1 VATDLSTRTQPLT
14 YADALHLMRR
24 ATLHPTHDGAM
35 ALVGKSPSDAVRDLL
50 DRGTDPVLPA
60 WASMAPDPNITFS
73 DAARRWPEIQLWWA
87 DKLATEPSVRER
99 MVLFWHNHFTS
110 DYITVYYGQFSI
122 RQNALQRS
130 YALGDFA
137 EFSKKMIGD
146 PAMLIFLNGN
156 LSVKGNPNENFAREW
171 FELFSL
177 GIGNYTENDIVEAS
191 RAFTGWRISGLNG
204 TYTSQLS
211 DLGAKT
217 IFGQTGSWTYEDVVR
232 ITLAQPACAR
242 YLATKLLRTFVQY
255 YPTDDDV
262 TALAAEITA
271 KNFVIKPVLQTLLS
285 SELFLDQRVR
295 GALIKAPADLVIGL
309 ATSLSYNAMQRDL
322 LISSMAKL
330 NQELFYPPTV
340 EGWKGHHAWI
350 TSSTFPSRQRFGEN
364 LVNGKAT
371 DGTQIKDT
379 TGKAITPDL
388 VALVKKL
395 CVTPNDPV
403 AVVDAL
409 TTYLLSVPITSEQ
422 RVVLKEILLQSRPDY
437 EWTIDAAFAPTYLRL
452 FMQAVVRMP
461 EFQLM

>member
-1 VATDLSTRTQPLT
+1 MAKDLSLRTQPLT
-14 YADALHLMRR
+14 YVEALHLLRR
-24 ATLHPTHDGAM
+24 TTLHPTHDGAQ
-35 ALVGKSPSDAVRDLL
+35 ALVGKTPSEAVQALL
-50 DRGTDPVLPA
+50 NSGTDPVLPA
-60 WASMAPDPNITFS
+60 WANTAPDPNIVFS
-73 DAARRWPEIQLWWA
+73 DAARRWPEMQQWWV
-87 DKLATEPSVRER
+87 DKLVTEPSIRER

-177 GIGNYTENDIVEAS
+177 GVGNYTENDIIEAA
-191 RAFTGWRISGLNG
+191 RAFTGWRINGLNG
-204 TYTSQLS
+204 TYTAQLS
-211 DLGAKT
+211 DLGSKT
-217 IFGQTGSWTYEDVVR
+217 IFGQTGPWTYEDVIR
-232 ITLAQPACAR
+232 LTLEQPACAR
-242 YLATKLLRTFVQY
+242 YLATKLLRAFVQF
-255 YPTDDDV
+255 YPSEEQIA
-262 TALAAEITA
+262 ALAAEIVS
-271 KNFVIKPVLQTLLS
+271 KKFVLKPVLQTLFS
-285 SELFLDQRVR
+285 SELFHDEAVR
-295 GALIKAPADLVIGL
+295 GALIKAPTDLVIGL
-309 ATSLSYNAMQRDL
+309 ATSLNYTTVQRDL
-322 LISSMAKL
+322 LVASMTKL

-364 LVNGKAT
+364 LVNGKTT

-379 TGKAITPDL
+379 SNKAITPDL

-395 CVTPNDPV
+395 CPTPNDAA

-409 TTYLLSVPITSEQ
+409 TVYFLPVAITAEQ
-422 RVVLKEILLQSRPDY
+422 RVVLKDILLQSRPDY
-437 EWTIDAAFAPTYLRL
+437 EWTIDAAFAQTYLRL
-452 FMQAVVRMP
+452 FMQALVRMP

>member
-1 VATDLSTRTQPLT
+1 MATDLSPRTQPLT
-14 YADALHLMRR
+14 YGDALHLLRR

-35 ALVGKSPSDAVRDLL
+35 ALVGKTPTEAARELL

-60 WASMAPDPNITFS
+60 WASTPPDPNIMFS
-73 DAARRWPEIQLWWA
+73 DAARRWPEMQQWWV
-87 DKLATEPSVRER
+87 DKLITEPSVRER

-122 RQNALQRS
+122 RQNALQRT
-130 YALGDFA
+130 YALGDVA
-137 EFSKKMIGD
+137 EFSKKMVGD

-177 GIGNYTENDIVEAS
+177 GVGNYTEHDIVEAA

-204 TYTSQLS
+204 TYTPQLS
-211 DLGAKT
+211 DLGEKT
-217 IFGQTGSWTYEDVVR
+217 IFGQTGPWTYEDVVR

-255 YPTDDDV
+255 YPSDEAV

-271 KNFVIKPVLQTLLS
+271 KNFVIKPVLQTLFA
-285 SELFLDQRVR
+285 SELFHDASVR
-295 GALIKAPADLVIGL
+295 GALIKAPADLVLGL
-309 ATSLSYNAMQRDL
+309 ATSLNYTTMQRDL
-322 LISSMAKL
+322 VVSSMAKL

-364 LVNGKAT
+364 IVNGKTT

-379 TGKAITPDL
+379 SGKAITPDL
-388 VALVKKL
+388 VALVKKV
-395 CVTPNDPV
+395 CTAPNDPA

-409 TTYLLSVPITSEQ
+409 ATYLLPVPITTEQ

-452 FMQAVVRMP
+452 FLQAVVRMP